1 MPERVIGAALLL
13 SLPACTGENTDDLY
27 TAQIDEIFS
36 EWDQPGSSGAAVV
49 VIMDSEISAASQFC

>member
-27 TAQIDEIFS
+27 TAQIFS